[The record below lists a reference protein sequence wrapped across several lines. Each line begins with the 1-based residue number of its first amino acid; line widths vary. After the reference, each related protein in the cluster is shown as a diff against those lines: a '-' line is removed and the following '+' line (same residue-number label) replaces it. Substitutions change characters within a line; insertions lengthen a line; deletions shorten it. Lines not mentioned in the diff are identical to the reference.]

1 MDSIAW
7 VRGTRSATRALAVLN
22 PLRGPTLLLV
32 GLLTLLLLGLPGLG
46 GGPRLDH
53 DEAAAHAA
61 APSGPSGASGGVDT
75 VPASARTAPLGVRGA
90 DEGEASPLTVQL
102 TQLSPSALP
111 ARGAVT
117 LTGSVANTSP
127 IEWTDINV
135 APFVSRTPIT
145 TRSELAQAAETE
157 ESAAVGDR
165 LTDPGVTV
173 AAGDL
178 QPGQSTTFSLRV
190 PRSALPISGDPGVY
204 WIGVHALGSSVDG
217 RDLVADGRV
226 RTFIPLVPNSVARR
240 RSVPVSVVLP
250 LRERARR
257 AGDGRLAKPD
267 RWDALTGPS
276 GRLRRIADFGASA
289 GSTPLTWLVDPAVLD
304 ALADYGAG
312 NPPLRL
318 GSTRDGDPDGD
329 PDDGEDEPDPDD
341 GETPSASP
349 SPATSPAPGDGAP
362 GEDTRARAEEV
373 RQRLLASVRSAPVL
387 ALGYSD
393 PDVIALARR
402 GPALLRL
409 AEDLSTTRLAA
420 YGVTGSPVVAPPG
433 GYVDPDLLPELGEG
447 SLLLL
452 TDREQLEDPPFS
464 RLPTGQDLVLTD
476 ARALAGGPGPTS
488 ARRPLALRQRVLAE
502 TALEATKGSAP
513 ARPLVISLP
522 ARWNPGSTWPEADFF
537 AGLQVP
543 WVDVVPLSRGA
554 GTAYDGTLVHGRS
567 GQEIPAANVA
577 ATRRLVN
584 TSTTLG
590 DLLAEPTGVTG
601 RLSGAALQASS
612 YFARPTLRVAA
623 EQVLALDATTRRRM
637 DAVRVT
643 GTDFVTLSGG
653 SGTVTVTLVNG
664 LGQPVTVG
672 LRARADDPGVDVEIP
687 EPVDMQPGER
697 ITLRLQVTSPV
708 GVHEVTLAPV
718 TTEGEVAGSPL
729 SFSLRTSNV
738 GRLIWYIISAGGVL
752 LAVMIIRRIVLRIR
766 LSRWRMEEP

>member
-7 VRGTRSATRALAVLN
+7 VRGTRLATRALAVL
-22 PLRGPTLLLV
+22 TLLP
-32 GLLTLLLLGLPGLG
+32 LLLALLLAGDLLPGGRPG
-46 GGPRLDH
+46 GDAVAAVRPGVPAAVV
-53 DEAAAHAA
+53 AAA
-61 APSGPSGASGGVDT
+61 SST
-75 VPASARTAPLGVRGA
+75 ARPLGVGRA
-90 DEGEASPLTVQL
+90 DEREASPLTLEL
-102 TQLSPSALP
+102 TQISPSVLP

-157 ESAAVGDR
+157 EAAAVGDR
-165 LTDPGVTV
+165 LTAPGVTA

-178 QPGQSTTFSLRV
+178 QPGQSATFSLRV

-204 WIGVHALGSSVDG
+204 WIGVHALGTSVDG

-226 RTFIPLVPNSVARR
+226 RTFIPLVPNAVARR
-240 RSVPVSVVLP
+240 RSVPISVVLP
-250 LRERARR
+250 VRERARR

-267 RWDALTGPS
+267 RWDALTGPQ

-312 NPPLRL
+312 NPPLQL
-318 GSTRDGDPDGD
+318 GGRRGGGDRGTDQRDQPGDQPGDAGDPGD
-329 PDDGEDEPDPDD
+329 EASES
-341 GETPSASP
+341 PSADP
-349 SPATSPAPGDGAP
+349 TADAAPTPGADTP
-362 GEDTRARAEEV
+362 GADAQTRAEEV
-373 RQRLLASVRSAPVL
+373 LQRLLGSIRSAPVL

-393 PDVIALARR
+393 PDVVALARR
-402 GPALLRL
+402 GPALLRR
-409 AEDLSTTRLAA
+409 AEDLSTTRLTEH
-420 YGVTGSPVVAPPG
+420 GVTGSPVVAPPG
-433 GYVDPDLLPELGEG
+433 GYLDPDLLPALPEG

-452 TDREQLEDPPFS
+452 TDRERLRDPPVS
-464 RLPTGQDLVLTD
+464 RLPTGQDLVLSD

-488 ARRPLALRQRVLAE
+488 ARRPLALRQRILAE
-502 TALEATKGSAP
+502 AALEATKGSAP

-522 ARWNPGSTWPEADFF
+522 ARWNPGAEWPEADFF

-543 WVDVVPLSRGA
+543 WVDLVPLSRGA
-554 GTAYDGTLVHGRS
+554 TTAYDGTLVYGRS

-584 TSTTLG
+584 TSTTLD
-590 DLLAEPTGVTG
+590 DLLAEPSEVTD
-601 RLSGAALQASS
+601 LLTGAALQASS

-637 DAVRVT
+637 DGVRVT

-672 LRARADDPGVDVEIP
+672 LRARTDDPGVDVEIP

-697 ITLRLQVTSPV
+697 ITLRLQVASPV

-718 TTEGEVAGSPL
+718 TTEGEVAGLPL

-738 GRLIWYIISAGGVL
+738 GRLIWYIISAAGVL
-752 LAVMIIRRIVLRIR
+752 VAVMIIRRIVLRIR
-766 LSRWRMEEP
+766 LRRWRVEEP